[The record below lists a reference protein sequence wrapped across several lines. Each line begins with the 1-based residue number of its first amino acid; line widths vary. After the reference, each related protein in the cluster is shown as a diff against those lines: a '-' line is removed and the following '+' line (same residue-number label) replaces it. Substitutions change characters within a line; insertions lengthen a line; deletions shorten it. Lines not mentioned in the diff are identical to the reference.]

1 MEEND
6 KKFFTVVFE
15 GDIGS
20 FKDNPLKVVT
30 PFGTPLIIARGNAL
44 DDLDR
49 LKDEIADR
57 ELDHKFEAERWS

>member
-6 KKFFTVVFE
+6 KTFFTVVFE

-30 PFGTPLIIARGNAL
+30 PFGVPLIIARGNAL
-44 DDLDR
+44 EELDR
-49 LKDEIADR
+49 LKDDIADR
-57 ELDHKFEAERWS
+57 DLDYKVEADRWS